1 MNTSK
6 LLVLYVIAGLV
17 FCSGLYLHI
26 SKPSAAKT
34 EIAKWT
40 MVFDK
45 TTHKGEPLSIDH
57 MWVISPAGEWLIVP
71 DAYKERL
78 KMTKNGETFTLPESV
93 SAWDRVL
100 GKPSKEDCAKLRMG
114 LIVNRTNSIDSD
126 IKSAMVPGYFYSK

>member
-26 SKPSAAKT
+26 SKPSAKA

-40 MVFDK
+40 MVLDK
-45 TTHKGEPLSIDH
+45 TTHKGEPLYNDH
-57 MWVISPAGEWLIVP
+57 VWVISPAGEWLIVP

-93 SAWDRVL
+93 SVWDRVIR
-100 GKPSKEDCAKLRMG
+100 KPSKEDCAKLRMG
-114 LIVNRTNSIDSD
+114 LLVSKTNSIDPD
-126 IKSAMVPGYFYSK
+126 IKSVMIPGYFYSK